1 MSSIATLNDVAKLAN
16 VSKMTVSRVINHP
29 EQVTDELKQLVF
41 KAMKELNYQPN
52 FAAKALAANTTRII
66 KLIILEKVDTV
77 EPYYATLLMGVAQ
90 FLNGHQYAL
99 QVVTQKN
106 AGIGDCDGYII
117 TGARQSDFEWIQ
129 ELNRPTIL
137 FGENRHNYDFVDSD
151 NKYGTFLA
159 TSAAIT
165 DGYEHII
172 YFGIELKESFEYS
185 RERGYMGTMQKAGRD
200 PQIVRFGNHSSESQ
214 NYIQEHWQEFEKN
227 TCFVCSSDRLAIGVE
242 RGIQHMNGNIPE
254 DFGII
259 GFDGVF
265 LDQIAEPKL
274 TTVKQPVMDMGSK
287 SAELLL
293 QKINWGLPLTED
305 HQPTRTHRM
314 EIAFSPELIRRQTTR
329 NYHLT

>member
-1 MSSIATLNDVAKLAN
+1 MGLIVTLNDVAKLAN
-16 VSKMTVSRVINHP
+16 VSKMTASRVINHP

-90 FLNGHQYAL
+90 FLNSHQYAL

-117 TGARQSDFEWIQ
+117 TGARRDDFEWIN

-137 FGENRHNYDFVDSD
+137 FGENRHQYDFVDSD

-159 TSAAIT
+159 TSAAIN

-172 YFGIELKESFEYS
+172 FFGIDLKESFEYS
-185 RERGYMGTMQKAGRD
+185 RERGYMDTMQKAGRE
-200 PQIVRFGNHSSESQ
+200 PQIVRFSNHSSQSQ
-214 NYIQEHWQEFEKN
+214 NYIQEHWQSFEKN
-227 TCFVCSSDRLAIGVE
+227 TCFICSSDRLAIGVE
-242 RGIQHMNGNIPE
+242 RGIQHMNGQIPE
-254 DFGII
+254 EFGIT

-265 LDQIAEPKL
+265 LDQISEPKL
-274 TTVKQPVMDMGSK
+274 TTVKQPVMEMGSK
-287 SAELLL
+287 IAELLL
-293 QKINWGLPLTED
+293 KKITWALSLDED
-305 HQPTRTHRM
+305 HHPNRTNRI
-314 EIAFSPELIRRQTTR
+314 EVVFSPELIRRQTTR
-329 NYHLT
+329 NYHLN